1 MAKRLIVKATIR
13 VIRVSRNPKIKRV
26 VRRAT
31 HGTAASLATCLT
43 NQALFHKA
51 EVTTGLVTDFVSSQV
66 ISIAFEVARLLI

>member
-1 MAKRLIVKATIR
+1 MAKRLIVRATIK
-13 VIRVSRNPKIKRV
+13 VIRVTRDPKVKRV

>member
-13 VIRVSRNPKIKRV
+13 VIRVSRNPKIQRV

-51 EVTTGLVTDFVSSQV
+51 EVTAGLVTDFVSSQV

>member
-13 VIRVSRNPKIKRV
+13 VIRVTRNPRVKRV
-26 VRRAT
+26 VKRAT

-51 EVTTGLVTDFVSSQV
+51 EVTTSFVTDFVSTQA
-66 ISIAFEVARLLI
+66 ISLAFEVARLLI